1 MRNYGGAL
9 KQMRENVIVIK
20 SKAFALRI
28 IKMYQ
33 FIRRDCQEI
42 IRILMSITKTQW
54 DNYAKY
60 AQLRITHYELCIK
73 LKGCFLHAE

>member
-42 IRILMSITKTQW
+42 IRILMSITKTQ
-54 DNYAKY
+54 
-60 AQLRITHYELCIK
+60 RE
-73 LKGCFLHAE
+73 